1 MSLTSVVCRIM
12 ERLIK
17 NVLTDHLLEHNLF
30 TPDRYGFREF
40 RSCLSQLLEVFEEWT
55 SLLDDNIP
63 VDIVYFDFAKAFDSV
78 PHKRL
83 LTKIKSYGIEGNIYN
98 WIKSFLTDR
107 KQRVVLNG
115 FKSEWT
121 TVTSGVPQ
129 GSVLGP
135 LLFLLY
141 INDLPD
147 NVKYCQ
153 VKIFADDT
161 KIYFPS
167 NCQAQHI
174 QNDIESLKNW
184 SKTWQLPFNSD
195 KCSVL
200 HLGSSNQGNEYYVLD
215 DLTQTDTM
223 IKSVESI
230 RDLGIIAD
238 NKFKFDKHIAEIAK
252 KASGVL
258 ASIKRT
264 MKFVNKETFNALYKS
279 LVRPI
284 LEYCAPV
291 WNPCKVKQ
299 IKTLESVQRRATKL
313 VKELKNK
320 SYTERLLFLDL
331 STLSYRRRRGDMIT
345 TFKMLHGMIDT
356 DSKVF
361 FERSTSVTRGHNLK
375 LFKFASSSSLRKNYF
390 SNRVINEWNNLPAT
404 IVNAKSVI
412 EFEKLYDNFC
422 GNEKYNY
429 ECA

>member
-1 MSLTSVVCRIM
+1 MV
-12 ERLIK
+12 
-17 NVLTDHLLEHNLF
+17 
-30 TPDRYGFREF
+30 FREF

-141 INDLPD
+141 INDLPG

-153 VKIFADDT
+153 VKISADDT
-161 KIYFPS
+161 KIYSPS

-200 HLGSSNQGNEYYVLD
+200 HLGSSNQRNEYYVLD

-238 NKFKFDKHIAEIAK
+238 NKFKFDKHIAEVAK
-252 KASGVL
+252 KL
-258 ASIKRT
+258 A
-264 MKFVNKETFNALYKS
+264 
-279 LVRPI
+279 
-284 LEYCAPV
+284 
-291 WNPCKVKQ
+291 
-299 IKTLESVQRRATKL
+299 
-313 VKELKNK
+313 
-320 SYTERLLFLDL
+320 
-331 STLSYRRRRGDMIT
+331 
-345 TFKMLHGMIDT
+345 
-356 DSKVF
+356 VF
-361 FERSTSVTRGHNLK
+361 
-375 LFKFASSSSLRKNYF
+375 
-390 SNRVINEWNNLPAT
+390 
-404 IVNAKSVI
+404 
-412 EFEKLYDNFC
+412 
-422 GNEKYNY
+422 
-429 ECA
+429 